1 MAKHLQSTSL
11 VQGKICRKSL
21 YLMGKSMVS
30 GFDFAFQSIDSIH
43 NSGHQAF
50 GWELLPFAAG
60 SCSKT
65 AQQGVLAGHG
75 EPWNNLKEQTLE
87 ERNISFSPVICPMC
101 FSRFQSSL
109 HFIGLFFGDNS
120 GFSGCLHRD
129 KEHRRRSSS
138 LLRALFGV
146 ATKAW
151 AFFNR
156 GGVWPLHKIRVITF
170 VGPLLSFIALGF

>member
-1 MAKHLQSTSL
+1 LQQNCATRSP
-11 VQGKICRKSL
+11 CRAWRTL
-21 YLMGKSMVS
+21 E
-30 GFDFAFQSIDSIH
+30 Q
-43 NSGHQAF
+43 
-50 GWELLPFAAG
+50 
-60 SCSKT
+60 
-65 AQQGVLAGHG
+65 
-75 EPWNNLKEQTLE
+75 LKGTTLE